1 MRYGGK
7 LLQHVKKCDRAA
19 SSIDLHRTGVTEL
32 SYSHNGCTNQDR
44 WEVCSVR
51 GAKRYHNGCA
61 NIVKHGCVCRRR
73 GGELKA

>member
-32 SYSHNGCTNQDR
+32 SYSHNGCTNQDL
-44 WEVCSVR
+44 WLQHVVQSVTTMDAPTLSNTDVFVA
-51 GAKRYHNGCA
+51 GVVGS
-61 NIVKHGCVCRRR
+61 
-73 GGELKA
+73 